1 MKRQKQSGTAGKV
14 SAFSTT
20 HSQNSGPHTTIAR
33 AKAYGLMLHRNTRI
47 GIADVNPYLNCIL
60 CGGYYI
66 DATTIIECLHSFCR
80 TCIVRYLESSK
91 FCPIC
96 DVMVHKTKPLQNIRP
111 DNTLQ
116 NLVYKLVPSLF
127 KDEMKRRRTLYLSLS
142 ADEIENYYVEA
153 TGEDCGEM
161 TDERIIYTDD
171 EQFSVS
177 LELTPNG
184 QPPDVDFD
192 PLSDTRKPEDRRY
205 LSCPATFPVK
215 HIKRFIRIKHSLPEK
230 YQIEIYHTDEPLVD
244 NYTLIDIAYIYMWK
258 RVHFDYFIQFHMNQ
272 LRNEK

>member
-142 ADEIENYYVEA
+142 ADE
-153 TGEDCGEM
+153 
-161 TDERIIYTDD
+161 
-171 EQFSVS
+171 
-177 LELTPNG
+177 
-184 QPPDVDFD
+184 
-192 PLSDTRKPEDRRY
+192 
-205 LSCPATFPVK
+205 
-215 HIKRFIRIKHSLPEK
+215 
-230 YQIEIYHTDEPLVD
+230 
-244 NYTLIDIAYIYMWK
+244 LIDVSSSHRQSLRSLGFLAPLHFSREAAGSPPLTHPIDQITNARLFRLEAKIFENEGILSNDIPASPDNATDIYFTSSIWIQM
-258 RVHFDYFIQFHMNQ
+258 DYRFAS
-272 LRNEK
+272 LTT